1 MRDELIGKTVMARVT
16 RVETYGVYLKFD
28 GLDVLVLIPDVSHE
42 RISDLHS
49 LYAVGDAVPVKIF
62 RYVSEV
68 GAFKGTI
75 KDA

>member
-1 MRDELIGKTVMARVT
+1 MARVT
-16 RVETYGVYLKFD
+16 RVENYGVYLQFD
-28 GLDVLVLIPDVSHE
+28 DLDVLVLIPDVSYE

-49 LYAVGDAVPVKIF
+49 MYAVGDAVPVKIL
-62 RYVSEV
+62 RYVSSE